1 MSDPTVASFRK
12 ESDLAVVRVEVERL
26 DENTTRTLQAMI
38 IEEASRNAALPFV
51 IDFSNVA
58 FLSSLSLAALVR
70 AAKEFEH
77 RSQRLI
83 VAALQPAVRE
93 VIEVTRLTRFLEVQE
108 NLPAAFDAIR
118 RRLPPRLSRDED
130 DEAATSA

>member
-12 ESDLAVVRVEVERL
+12 EADLAVVRVEVERL

-38 IEEASRNAALPFV
+38 LEEAARNATLPFV

-70 AAKEFEH
+70 AAKDFEH

-83 VAALQPAVRE
+83 VVSLQPAVKD
-93 VIEVTRLTRFLEVQE
+93 VVEVTRLTRFLEVQE

-118 RRLPPRLSRDED
+118 RRLPPRLSRHDDED
-130 DEAATSA
+130 EGAGN